1 MKSLASTLVATLI
14 AVAAAQA
21 SAAPQ
26 VAGQT
31 ATLNASAAQAHH
43 IANLHKY
50 GGPKANPGV
59 VKGGVQGGGANAVA
73 QFDIEPCGNGKKPIP
88 GVGPIPGG
96 AAGVGGAGL
105 AMSDMERCG
114 TRVPGR
120 IPGGVPTPR

>member
-1 MKSLASTLVATLI
+1 MKSLASSLLATLI
-14 AVAAAQA
+14 AVAAAHA
-21 SAAPQ
+21 NAAPQ

-59 VKGGVQGGGANAVA
+59 AKGVQVSGVNTNA

-88 GVGPIPGG
+88 GVGPLPGG
-96 AAGVGGAGL
+96 AGGAGL
-105 AMSDMERCG
+105 AMSDIERCG
-114 TRVPGR
+114 TRVPPR
-120 IPGGVPTPR
+120 IPGGMPTPR